1 MGTLKL
7 LCISDKVDP
16 LIYSNN
22 IKERFGDIDIIL
34 SSGDLNMDYYGFIVS
49 SLNKPLLFVFGNHNL
64 KKIHNFRKINSE
76 VFPLHTDEIV
86 TFQKS
91 YGATYIGDK
100 VKNIKSLLI
109 AGLGGS
115 RIYNGGANQFSE
127 IGMGFK
133 IIKLIPFLI
142 FNRII
147 HGRWL
152 DVLLTHA
159 PPRGIGDR
167 EDKCHQGFKVFRVF
181 IKFFKPKYLLHGH
194 IHLYD
199 INAQRNFTLKNTQ
212 IINIFEHLTLNI
224 EIP

>member
-1 MGTLKL
+1 MKL

-22 IKERFGDIDIIL
+22 IKKRFGNIDLIL
-34 SSGDLNMDYYGFIVS
+34 SAGDLNMDYYGFIVS

-64 KKIHNFRKINSE
+64 KKLHKYRKTNSNT
-76 VFPLHTDEIV
+76 FPLETEQTIS
-86 TFQKS
+86 FQKT

-100 VKNIKSLLI
+100 VIKVKSLLI

-115 RIYNGGANQFSE
+115 INYNGGENQFSE
-127 IGMGFK
+127 ISMGFK
-133 IIKLIPFLI
+133 ILKLLPFLI
-142 FNRII
+142 FNRLI
-147 HGRWL
+147 HKRWL
-152 DVLLTHA
+152 DILLTHA
-159 PPRGIGDR
+159 PPRDIGDK

-181 IKFFKPKYLLHGH
+181 IKLFKPKYLLHGH

-199 INAQRNFTLKNTQ
+199 INAQREFSYKNTK
-212 IINIFEHLTLNI
+212 IINIFEHIILNI